1 MFDINIALAKDDFL
15 SNGGILCA
23 RNKTSGASE
32 DGVVECMQ
40 PTKSQYVT
48 ILNLVHIGSTRSAY
62 AHCMTLCE
70 IKVFVKGNEMLFPHT
85 LIHFNK
91 AFLKIIIKIM
101 LC

>member
-1 MFDINIALAKDDFL
+1 MKCPVRMFDINIALAKDDFL

-23 RNKTSGASE
+23 QNKTTGASE

-48 ILNLVHIGSTRSAY
+48 ILNLVHMGTGSTKSVY

-70 IKVFVKGNEMLFPHT
+70 IKVFVKGNGILFAYI
-85 LIHFNK
+85 LIHFN
-91 AFLKIIIKIM
+91 
-101 LC
+101 